1 MFLIFLMIRRPPRST
16 RTDTLFPYT
25 TLFRSRLRPST
36 IACAHAGAG
45 LLGVWPAFCAEA
57 LVEASVEAGGAGF
70 FKCFGEAFTET
81 IFLHTGQVRKFGNP
95 GVPLAVAVVDGRKLD
110 ARVIGVPSGER
121 FHDRP
126 AADVRLGVL
135 CQWHRATDRKSTR
148 LNSSH

>member
-1 MFLIFLMIRRPPRST
+1 MRISDWSSDVCSSDLVA
-16 RTDTLFPYT
+16 
-25 TLFRSRLRPST
+25 RLRPST

-126 AADVRLGVL
+126 DADEIGKASCREREVPYV
-135 CQWHRATDRKSTR
+135 
-148 LNSSH
+148 